1 MKDKFVN
8 DLKSGMEF
16 ISFFMVKAIS
26 VRTGSN
32 NKQYLDLRLADKSG
46 EVSAKKWD
54 LSEAEQ
60 PELSTINE
68 GDIVKVKAQVSEWQ
82 GMMQLRV
89 LKIRKSTPADEL
101 AVSDFIKAAPEAPAD
116 MYAYIMGLAEGID
129 DADLRKL
136 TVRLLTDN
144 RDRLMYYPAA
154 SRNHHAEFGGL
165 LWHMKRML
173 MTGEGVCDVYT
184 MLSRD
189 LVRTG
194 VIIHDMEKLNEI
206 NAGENGVAS
215 GYSAK
220 GQLLG
225 HIVQGVSMIDE
236 LTAEL
241 GIPEEKALVMEH
253 MILTHHYEP
262 EFGSPK
268 KPMFPEAEI
277 LHYFDMIDARMYDM
291 EEALYGIEPGAFSE
305 RIRTLDNRR
314 MYRPAFMKKIK

>member
-1 MKDKFVN
+1 
-8 DLKSGMEF
+8 
-16 ISFFMVKAIS
+16 
-26 VRTGSN
+26 
-32 NKQYLDLRLADKSG
+32 
-46 EVSAKKWD
+46 
-54 LSEAEQ
+54 
-60 PELSTINE
+60 
-68 GDIVKVKAQVSEWQ
+68 
-82 GMMQLRV
+82 
-89 LKIRKSTPADEL
+89 
-101 AVSDFIKAAPEAPAD
+101 
-116 MYAYIMGLAEGID
+116 
-129 DADLRKL
+129 
-136 TVRLLTDN
+136 
-144 RDRLMYYPAA
+144 
-154 SRNHHAEFGGL
+154 
-165 LWHMKRML
+165 
-173 MTGEGVCDVYT
+173 
-184 MLSRD
+184 
-189 LVRTG
+189 
-194 VIIHDMEKLNEI
+194 MEKLNEI

-277 LHYFDMIDARMYDM
+277 LHYLDMIDARMYDM

>member
-1 MKDKFVN
+1 
-8 DLKSGMEF
+8 
-16 ISFFMVKAIS
+16 
-26 VRTGSN
+26 
-32 NKQYLDLRLADKSG
+32 
-46 EVSAKKWD
+46 
-54 LSEAEQ
+54 
-60 PELSTINE
+60 
-68 GDIVKVKAQVSEWQ
+68 
-82 GMMQLRV
+82 MQLRV

-277 LHYFDMIDARMYDM
+277 LHYLDMIDARMYDM

>member
-1 MKDKFVN
+1 MTGVQTCA
-8 DLKSGMEF
+8 LP
-16 ISFFMVKAIS
+16 ISNSAVTLREEVSLFSA

-206 NAGENGVAS
+206 NTGEN
-215 GYSAK
+215 
-220 GQLLG
+220 
-225 HIVQGVSMIDE
+225 D
-236 LTAEL
+236 
-241 GIPEEKALVMEH
+241 
-253 MILTHHYEP
+253 
-262 EFGSPK
+262 
-268 KPMFPEAEI
+268 
-277 LHYFDMIDARMYDM
+277 
-291 EEALYGIEPGAFSE
+291 
-305 RIRTLDNRR
+305 
-314 MYRPAFMKKIK
+314 KIGRAHV

>member
-1 MKDKFVN
+1 
-8 DLKSGMEF
+8 
-16 ISFFMVKAIS
+16 
-26 VRTGSN
+26 
-32 NKQYLDLRLADKSG
+32 
-46 EVSAKKWD
+46 
-54 LSEAEQ
+54 
-60 PELSTINE
+60 
-68 GDIVKVKAQVSEWQ
+68 
-82 GMMQLRV
+82 
-89 LKIRKSTPADEL
+89 
-101 AVSDFIKAAPEAPAD
+101 
-116 MYAYIMGLAEGID
+116 MGLAEGID

-165 LWHMKRML
+165 FWHMKRML

-189 LVRTG
+189 LLRTG

-268 KPMFPEAEI
+268 KPMFPEAE
-277 LHYFDMIDARMYDM
+277 
-291 EEALYGIEPGAFSE
+291 
-305 RIRTLDNRR
+305 
-314 MYRPAFMKKIK
+314 